1 MENVN
6 LDPEW
11 AEKRLLDRF
20 ERYVRIDTTSDRHVD
35 AVPSTE
41 SQWELLRALEK
52 ELRELGVDDV
62 DLDENGYLIA
72 RLAARAGSPGS
83 RTEQDTSAP
92 PPAVGFLAHVD
103 TASEA
108 SGRNV
113 QPQVHRN
120 YDGKPIELAEGI
132 TIDPAEYPELQD
144 RIGDTIITSDG
155 TTLLGADDKAGVAE
169 ILTAVE
175 WLKKSPGIEHGEIE
189 IIFTPDEETGRG
201 MDRFPAEKLKSKYC
215 YTFDGD
221 VEGTIE
227 AECFYGCMAVVRCKG
242 VSIHPGKG
250 RGKLM
255 NAVTMASQFIS
266 MLPRNE
272 SPEATDGRYGFYCPL
287 EIKGGM
293 GEAEIHLLVRDF
305 EYPEIERR
313 SEALRKIAAAVE
325 AAFPGSSVEV
335 EVRKQYDNLRDHLD
349 REPRGL
355 EFLRE
360 AVRMAGMEPVEEE
373 IRGGTDGARLSE
385 MGIPT
390 PNVFTGGANYHSVRE
405 WASLQVMRKA
415 VTVLLNIIRLWAK
428 A

>member
-132 TIDPAEYPELQD
+132 TIDPAEHPE
-144 RIGDTIITSDG
+144 
-155 TTLLGADDKAGVAE
+155 
-169 ILTAVE
+169 
-175 WLKKSPGIEHGEIE
+175 
-189 IIFTPDEETGRG
+189 
-201 MDRFPAEKLKSKYC
+201 
-215 YTFDGD
+215 
-221 VEGTIE
+221 
-227 AECFYGCMAVVRCKG
+227 
-242 VSIHPGKG
+242 
-250 RGKLM
+250 
-255 NAVTMASQFIS
+255 
-266 MLPRNE
+266 
-272 SPEATDGRYGFYCPL
+272 
-287 EIKGGM
+287 
-293 GEAEIHLLVRDF
+293 
-305 EYPEIERR
+305 
-313 SEALRKIAAAVE
+313 
-325 AAFPGSSVEV
+325 
-335 EVRKQYDNLRDHLD
+335 
-349 REPRGL
+349 
-355 EFLRE
+355 
-360 AVRMAGMEPVEEE
+360 
-373 IRGGTDGARLSE
+373 
-385 MGIPT
+385 
-390 PNVFTGGANYHSVRE
+390 
-405 WASLQVMRKA
+405 
-415 VTVLLNIIRLWAK
+415 
-428 A
+428 